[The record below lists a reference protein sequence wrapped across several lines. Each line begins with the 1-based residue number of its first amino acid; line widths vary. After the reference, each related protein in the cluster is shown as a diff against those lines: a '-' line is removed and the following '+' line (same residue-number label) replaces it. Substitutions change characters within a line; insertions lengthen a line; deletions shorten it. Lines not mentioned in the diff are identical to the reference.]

1 MNNAKSLSIFYW
13 VLTIMHLLFEGMLMA
28 DMQQALLPA
37 MVTKAFLMPALIWYY
52 YKASGSSL
60 GVVQKLMLVGFI
72 FSWSGDVN
80 LMMPRLETF
89 KPYAD
94 LFFLAGL
101 VSFLITHVLYMVVF
115 RKDLANNTSPS
126 LLKSK
131 PWLMLPVLVA
141 YAALLFVLLPAIKA
155 NKADMLVPVIVYAS
169 VITAM
174 VVFAINRYGKVSNAS
189 YYAVLAGALLFMFS
203 DSNIAIDKFHTP
215 YELSRL
221 VIMITY
227 LSSQY
232 LFAWGTR
239 KGA

>member
-1 MNNAKSLSIFYW
+1 MNSAKPLSLFYW
-13 VLTIMHLLFEGMLMA
+13 LITIMHLVLEGMLMA
-28 DMQQALLPA
+28 GMQQALLPA
-37 MVTKAFLMPALIWYY
+37 MVTKALLMPALIWYY
-52 YKASGSSL
+52 YKASGGSL
-60 GVVQKLMLVGFI
+60 GTVQKLVLVGFV

-80 LMMPRLETF
+80 LMLPRLDSL

-101 VSFLITHVLYMVVF
+101 VSFLITHVLYMLAF
-115 RKDLANNTSPS
+115 RKDLANNTNAS
-126 LLKSK
+126 LLKNK
-131 PWLMLPVLVA
+131 PWLALPVLA
-141 YAALLFVLLPAIKA
+141 GYAGLLLVLLPAIQA
-155 NKADMLVPVIVYAS
+155 TQADMLVPVIVYAS

-174 VVFAINRYGKVSNAS
+174 VIFAINRYGKVSNAS

-215 YELSRL
+215 FEMSRL